1 VQQEIKE
8 YFHFFFLSFTLKGTT
23 LNFLMANNNFEG
35 EERKET
41 KTLPVTIRHKKTIMC
56 RD

>member
-8 YFHFFFLSFTLKGTT
+8 YFHFFFLSFTLKGIT

-35 EERKET
+35 EETKE
-41 KTLPVTIRHKKTIMC
+41 KKHC
-56 RD
+56 Q